1 MLNSFNKK
9 LKSLT
14 QSNRYGTLTHSQ
26 RAVFSR
32 HGNAS
37 GEGLLLLS
45 PIFGH
50 HRQPAEAVFLKLGF
64 RGPLDSRIG

>member
-26 RAVFSR
+26 RARF
-32 HGNAS
+32 
-37 GEGLLLLS
+37 
-45 PIFGH
+45 F
-50 HRQPAEAVFLKLGF
+50 
-64 RGPLDSRIG
+64 